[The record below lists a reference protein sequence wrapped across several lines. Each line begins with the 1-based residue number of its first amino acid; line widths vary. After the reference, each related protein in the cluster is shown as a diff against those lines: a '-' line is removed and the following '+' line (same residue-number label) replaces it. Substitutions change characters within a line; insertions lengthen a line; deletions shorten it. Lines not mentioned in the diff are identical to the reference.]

1 MTSHYYGWKIVAALF
16 VILIFSSGFGFYNHA
31 VMLQALIA
39 DKALPITVAST
50 AVSIFFLSSGL
61 VGLLVSSAIEK
72 YDIRYVI
79 TGGAVVA
86 AVSLL
91 AIAYVETAWQLFFC
105 YSLFGIGFC
114 ASGLLPATTLVTR
127 WFETKRAIA
136 LSVTST
142 GLSVGGVLITPMS
155 ALLIEHRGIEFSV
168 GIFATI
174 YFLGTVP
181 VCWWVLKDDPAD
193 IGLTA
198 DGHKL
203 DESGIVIVHGET
215 LTSAMKG
222 RYFWGLSLAYVFL
235 MLAQVGGI
243 AHHYGIVGK
252 YLSGEEAAMALG
264 VIPIASIIGRLL
276 GGYLLGYFNSKMF
289 SIVMMILQS
298 VSLASLS
305 SASTVPLFIISLALF
320 GITIG
325 NLLMLQP
332 LLIAET
338 FGRREY
344 SRIYSAS
351 NFMSTLG
358 VAAGPL
364 LMGIIYQQLESYES
378 AYLVA
383 SLAGVLGLF
392 IFLYAISQREPPI
405 NNTDVKN
412 R

>member
-1 MTSHYYGWKIVAALF
+1 MTSYYYGWKIVAALF
-16 VILIFSSGFGFYNHA
+16 VILLFSSGFGFYNHA
-31 VMLQALIA
+31 VMLQALIV

-61 VGLLVSSAIEK
+61 IGLAVSSAIEK
-72 YDIRYVI
+72 YDVRYVI
-79 TGGAVVA
+79 TAGAAIA
-86 AVSLL
+86 AVSLCG
-91 AIAYVETAWQLFFC
+91 IAYVETPWQLFIC
-105 YSLFGIGFC
+105 YSLFGVGWC

-127 WFETKRAIA
+127 WFEHKRAVA

-142 GLSVGGVLITPMS
+142 GLSVGGVLITPIS

-168 GIFATI
+168 AIFAAI

-181 VCWWVLKDDPAD
+181 VCWWLLKDDPGD

-203 DESGIVIVHGET
+203 DPSDIQAVKGQT
-215 LTSAMKG
+215 LASAMTG
-222 RYFWGLSLAYVFL
+222 RYFWGLSVAYIFL

-243 AHHYGIVGK
+243 AHHYGIVGT
-252 YLSGEEAAMALG
+252 YLSTDQAAIALG
-264 VIPIASIIGRLL
+264 VIPVASIIGRLA
-276 GGYLLGYFNSKMF
+276 GGYLLGYFSSKLF
-289 SIVMMILQS
+289 SIAMMILQS
-298 VSLASLS
+298 MSLASLA
-305 SASTVPLFIISLALF
+305 SASTVPVFIISLALF

-344 SRIYSAS
+344 SRIYSVS

-358 VAAGPL
+358 VAAGPI
-364 LMGIIYQQLESYES
+364 LMGVVYTQFDSYEG
-378 AYLVA
+378 AYHVA
-383 SLAGVLGLF
+383 SLAGLLGLL
-392 IFLYAISQREPPI
+392 IFLFAIFPNKRGH
-405 NNTDVKN
+405 KA
-412 R
+412 